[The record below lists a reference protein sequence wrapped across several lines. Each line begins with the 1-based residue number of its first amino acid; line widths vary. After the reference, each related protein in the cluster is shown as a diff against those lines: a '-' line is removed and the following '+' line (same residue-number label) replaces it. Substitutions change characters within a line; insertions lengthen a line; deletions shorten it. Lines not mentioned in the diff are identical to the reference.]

1 MTSSAEPNRFRNLAL
16 GTVAGLAAAMI
27 WGGGA
32 VVSRHLVGSGLAPV
46 DLAVLRYLGCFL
58 VAAALLIARPGLRRD
73 RLPAGR
79 LAIVLLLAGPPYQI
93 LLLAGYGHATA
104 GGGSLLVSGLL
115 PVFALVLAGLSGQ
128 AVPAL
133 SRLGAGLALA
143 GLTIFALGSPLNPS
157 TTALGALVFA
167 SAAALW
173 AAFNFL
179 VARWNIDPL
188 QLTLALALWS
198 PVFLPLWWLAPS
210 SRLLPSLPDAVL
222 QIAYHGVLVAFLA
235 TWAFFLAVRRLGAGA
250 AGVLQAATPLCAAAL
265 GALLL
270 GETLAE
276 AQLVGAAMT
285 VAGIGLAVSGSW
297 LIRRTDS
304 PARGDGRCRF
314 ART

>member
-1 MTSSAEPNRFRNLAL
+1 MPSRIEPHRLRSIGL
-16 GTVAGLAAAMI
+16 GTVAGLAAAII

-46 DLAVLRYLGCFL
+46 DLAVLRYVGCFL
-58 VAAALLIARPGLRRD
+58 VAGVILIARPQLRSD

-79 LAIVLLLAGPPYQI
+79 LALLLLLAGPPYQL

-115 PVFALVLAGLSGQ
+115 PVFALLLTGAARQ

-133 SRLGAGLALA
+133 SRIGAALALA

-157 TTALGALVFA
+157 ATPLGVLVFA

-173 AAFNFL
+173 AALNHL
-179 VARWNIDPL
+179 VARWEIDPL
-188 QLTLALALWS
+188 RLTLALAIWS
-198 PVFLPLWWLAPS
+198 PVFVPLWWLAPS
-210 SRLLPSLPDAVL
+210 SPHTPSLPAALL
-222 QIAYHGVLVAFLA
+222 QIGYHGILVAFLA

-250 AGVLQAATPLCAAAL
+250 AGVLQAATPLCAAGL
-265 GALLL
+265 GAALL
-270 GETLAE
+270 GETLVE
-276 AQLVGAAMT
+276 AQLLGTAMT
-285 VAGIGLAVSGSW
+285 AAGIALAVSGSW
-297 LIRRTDS
+297 LASRS
-304 PARGDGRCRF
+304 KAQARAGDRCRL

>member
-1 MTSSAEPNRFRNLAL
+1 MPSRAEPHRLRDYAL
-16 GTVAGLAAAMI
+16 GTLAGLTAAVI

-58 VAAALLIARPGLRRD
+58 VAAAILIARPELRRD
-73 RLPAGR
+73 RLPVGR
-79 LAIVLLLAGPPYQI
+79 LAMLLLLAGPPYQL

-115 PVFALVLAGLSGQ
+115 PVFALLLAGFAGQ
-128 AVPAL
+128 PVPAL

-143 GLTIFALGSPLNPS
+143 GLTVFALGSPLNPS
-157 TTALGALVFA
+157 ATSLGVLVFA
-167 SAAALW
+167 AAASLW
-173 AAFNFL
+173 AALNHL
-179 VARWNIDPL
+179 VARWQIDPL
-188 QLTLALALWS
+188 QLTLALAGWS
-198 PVFLPLWWLAPS
+198 PVFLPLWWLAPAS
-210 SRLLPSLPDAVL
+210 HLQPSLPDALL
-222 QIAYHGVLVAFLA
+222 QIAYHGILVAFLA

-270 GETLAE
+270 GETLVE
-276 AQLVGAAMT
+276 AQLAGTAMT
-285 VAGIGLAVSGSW
+285 VAGIGLAVSGGW
-297 LIRRTDS
+297 FVRRSES
-304 PARGDGRCRF
+304 PARDDGRCRL